1 MEVMPKLGDR
11 IRAAANEAPQPSDP
25 LKVRYLSC
33 VPEILRWQGMSS
45 MTSGRHNDDNDL
57 RRRIFAETLSD
68 IDAHEQGHVLDGLS
82 YAPVGAHLLDD
93 LLLIFKYGFSP
104 KALMAMTERNAQ
116 LTALAHAKEPR
127 FILAAALS
135 YVARDVELTQHA
147 RGYFDLVQS
156 FVHYLNA
163 HSKEFPEIDP
173 RKRLLDQFPRLSPE
187 QIHQLAPSVAQE
199 EGLPQRAARVLKESR
214 P

>member
-1 MEVMPKLGDR
+1 
-11 IRAAANEAPQPSDP
+11 
-25 LKVRYLSC
+25 
-33 VPEILRWQGMSS
+33 
-45 MTSGRHNDDNDL
+45 
-57 RRRIFAETLSD
+57 
-68 IDAHEQGHVLDGLS
+68 
-82 YAPVGAHLLDD
+82 
-93 LLLIFKYGFSP
+93 
-104 KALMAMTERNAQ
+104 
-116 LTALAHAKEPR
+116 
-127 FILAAALS
+127 
-135 YVARDVELTQHA
+135 
-147 RGYFDLVQS
+147 VQS